1 MLTLD
6 GVSSGYAGQP
16 AIAGVHISVPAGA
29 AVALLGANGAGKT
42 TVIRTVAGLMQRY
55 RGRVTSGSITFD
67 GGRLDGLASH
77 VIARRGVAHVP
88 EGRMIFANLTVR
100 ENLMLGSPRRSSS
113 HQQESAISGVVDLF
127 PTLGDRLNQRGG
139 WLSGGQQQ
147 MLAIGR
153 ALMSSPRLVLF
164 DEISLG
170 LAPQIVRTIFERLA
184 VVRRETGTAMLVV
197 EQNARIA
204 LEFCDSG
211 YVLEGGRIMLDGSAD
226 LLRGDARMQD
236 LYLGG
241 AAGGDSRSF
250 ADARRFR
257 RRAGWLS

>member
-16 AIAGVHISVPAGA
+16 AVGGIDISVPASA

-42 TVIRTVAGLMQRY
+42 TVIRTVAGLMHRY
-55 RGRVTSGSITFD
+55 GGRLTAGSISFD

-77 VIARRGVAHVP
+77 VIARQGVAHVP

-100 ENLMLGSPRRSSS
+100 ENLLLGCPRRLSSQ
-113 HQQESAISGVVDLF
+113 QQESAVSMVMDLF
-127 PTLGDRLNQRGG
+127 PTLADRTNQRGG
-139 WLSGGQQQ
+139 WLSGGEQQ

-153 ALMSSPRLVLF
+153 ALMASPRLVLF

-184 VVRRETGTAMLVV
+184 VVRRETGTAMLIV

-211 YVLEGGRIMLDGSAD
+211 YVLEGGRIMLEGTATY
-226 LLRGDARMQD
+226 LRGDPKMRD

-241 AAGGDSRSF
+241 TAGGDSRSF
-250 ADARRFR
+250 ANARRFR